1 MIDRIRGDH
10 DARWARWRPARQ
22 ANDRQSTTRGHLTP
36 GRQSPTLRA
45 RARRWRRATWGLGTL
60 AAVIVLV
67 LAGAW
72 GVEQLNPTPAVPV
85 ARLPATP
92 RAWLDA
98 YLAAAVDDPQEVCS
112 QLFAPQL
119 TVVYAHAAHSSCP
132 GFFGR
137 MTSSSVIVRRMLS
150 DGATTVLELRQKIGH
165 ADWAVV
171 LDRRPSG
178 WQAVDLLTGDLLR

>member
-10 DARWARWRPARQ
+10 DTGWGRWRPARQ

-60 AAVIVLV
+60 VAVIVVV

-72 GVEQLNPTPAVPV
+72 RLEQHTPTPARTATRWPT
-85 ARLPATP
+85 TP

-98 YLAAAVDDPQEVCS
+98 YMAAAVDDPQEVCS

-119 TVVYAHAAHSSCP
+119 TVVYAKAAHNSCV
-132 GFFGR
+132 GFFER
-137 MTSSSVIVRRMLS
+137 MTSSSVIVRRVLS
-150 DGATTVLELRQKIGH
+150 DGATAVLELRQKIGH
-165 ADWAVV
+165 ANWAVV
-171 LDRRPSG
+171 LDRRPRG